1 MFLKSSHFISV
12 TKFSPCRQFSVQSP
26 NGLLIWQFLFFL
38 PLNMFLVPIKLRPS
52 KFSPYLILI
61 VFLSPYEKFLQSILV
76 FAQSNLFNLC
86 LKL

>member
-1 MFLKSSHFISV
+1 MPSIFCPV
-12 TKFSPCRQFSVQSP
+12 TKRTADLAIFV
-26 NGLLIWQFLFFL
+26 FL